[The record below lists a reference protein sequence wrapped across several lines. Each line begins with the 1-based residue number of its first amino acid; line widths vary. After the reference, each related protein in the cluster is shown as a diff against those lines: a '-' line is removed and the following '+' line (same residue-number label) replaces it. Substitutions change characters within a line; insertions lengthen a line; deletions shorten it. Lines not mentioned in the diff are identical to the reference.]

1 MIQELIQRPF
11 FQIEMQL
18 LLCLGAMLTFT
29 LMLLVLSYISKRRRS
44 QHKMQKL
51 VSIDDTEQIQEI
63 A

>member
-29 LMLLVLSYISKRRRS
+29 LMLLVLSYISKRRIS